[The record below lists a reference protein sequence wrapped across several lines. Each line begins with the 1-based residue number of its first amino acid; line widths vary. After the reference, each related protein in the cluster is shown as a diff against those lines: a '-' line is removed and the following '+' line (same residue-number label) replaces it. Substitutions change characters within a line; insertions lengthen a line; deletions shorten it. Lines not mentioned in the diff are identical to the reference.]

1 MFKRFVRILYAGY
14 QFIITRGA
22 VFCLNISP
30 SSKIGKNVIVK
41 RGSVLCDN
49 SILGDNC
56 LIYRNVV
63 IGNNVKIGDYTS
75 LNDGTVIESGSIG
88 KACSIGV
95 DCIISPGIHTTSFFT
110 TSSLLYKKLYMQP
123 ENNTNI
129 SDDVWIGSRAIIM
142 RGVSIG
148 TGAVVG
154 SNAVVTKN
162 VPPYAVVAG
171 VPAKIIKYRF
181 DNETIN
187 LLETKNLWKDF
198 PKNMDLIDS
207 LISKREKF
215 QDYI

>member
-1 MFKRFVRILYAGY
+1 MYRIV
-14 QFIITRGA
+14 TTKGA
-22 VFCLNISP
+22 IFSLNISP
-30 SSKIGKNVIVK
+30 TSKVGKNVIVK
-41 RGSVLCDN
+41 RGSVLCHN
-49 SILGDNC
+49 STLGDNC

-75 LNDGTVIESGSIG
+75 LNDGTVIESGTVG

-95 DCIISPGIHTTSFFT
+95 DCIISPGIHTMNYFT
-110 TSSLLYKKLYMQP
+110 TSSLLYKKLFIQP

-129 SDDVWIGSRAIIM
+129 GDDVWIGSRAIIM

-187 LLETKNLWKDF
+187 LLENKQLWKDF

-215 QDYI
+215 QDYL